1 MKITDICW
9 ITPLKNVDICW
20 ITHYRPVL
28 AYPQAAA
35 GAYHIWLCH
44 CPFILIASA
53 SFLGAYLIIKLG
65 KCAYKNNL
73 KISGHANRLPHHS
86 AINGI
91 ILALTVIEKKS
102 KYLKIGGKKN
112 KNKTC

>member
-1 MKITDICW
+1 VQSYEPAPLAVPFLKEITVDVAKNSLMKITDICW
-9 ITPLKNVDICW
+9 ITPLKNMDICW

-53 SFLGAYLIIKLG
+53 SFLGAYLITKSG
-65 KCAYKNNL
+65 KCAYKNN
-73 KISGHANRLPHHS
+73 SNRVRS
-86 AINGI
+86 RVRVARNGR
-91 ILALTVIEKKS
+91 
-102 KYLKIGGKKN
+102 
-112 KNKTC
+112 